1 MGLCKYLED
10 HGTEL
15 SMAIGTLTGVI
26 SSYKYSYLKN
36 ITLVTKSH
44 DPVSRAISIPSL
56 RL

>member
-1 MGLCKYLED
+1 
-10 HGTEL
+10 
-15 SMAIGTLTGVI
+15 MAIGTLTGVI